1 MYSKISEVRLLF
13 HKKADFSAQYTA
25 LPAAKKKTRNL
36 NQAARR

>member
-1 MYSKISEVRLLF
+1 MYSKISGVRLLF

-25 LPAAKKKTRNL
+25 LPAGKKTRNL